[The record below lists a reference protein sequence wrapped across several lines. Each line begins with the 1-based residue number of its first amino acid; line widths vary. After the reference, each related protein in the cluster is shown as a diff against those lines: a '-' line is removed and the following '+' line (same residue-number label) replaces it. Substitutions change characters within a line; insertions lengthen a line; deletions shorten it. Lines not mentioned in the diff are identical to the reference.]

1 MNLYKQVGMKM
12 KMKRKKAMEGIIII
26 IMLMVTEL
34 DVKEIFKV
42 QVEHMKGG
50 EKKVVCPQE
59 ESVV

>member
-1 MNLYKQVGMKM
+1 MNSAWGKVTINKI
-12 KMKRKKAMEGIIII
+12 KKIDE
-26 IMLMVTEL
+26 
-34 DVKEIFKV
+34 KFKV